1 MSDSAVGSPGAPD
14 LTNESLRRR
23 LAAVE
28 CPGVTTFSSHWPI
41 FWVRGDGATV
51 WDADGRDYIDLTAA
65 FGVAALGHSHPAV
78 TAALSA
84 QAATL
89 LHGMGDVHPPLLK
102 VLLLERLAALAPG
115 DLHLGMLGL
124 NGADAVETAL
134 RCAHLVTGKPGVIAF
149 EGAYHGLLGRSL
161 AVTAR
166 RDFRDPFGAPGRTT
180 FVEFPHDSVSGER
193 ALSELARKLR
203 SKSSGLPPVGAL
215 IIEPIQGRGGFVV
228 PPDGFLREVAKL
240 CRQAGVMVVV
250 DEILTGFGRTGTLF
264 AIDREGVVPD
274 LLCLG
279 KALGGGMPISCCMGH
294 EGSLGRWP
302 AASGEALLTA
312 TFQGHPGAA
321 AAALA
326 TLDVIVGTDLAGRAE
341 RLGQA
346 GRATIEGAGLRVRG
360 RGLMLAIE
368 VGRGMTPDG
377 IPAGVA
383 VMEKAL
389 AAGVLV
395 LCEGADAEVIA
406 ITPPLTIDEALFDLA
421 LSRVIDVVKRV
432 LPGLAP
438 EANARS

>member
-1 MSDSAVGSPGAPD
+1 MSDAAASPAAGSALSNDA
-14 LTNESLRRR
+14 LRRR

-28 CPGVTTFSSHWPI
+28 CPGVTTFSPHWPI

-65 FGVAALGHSHPAV
+65 FGVAALGHAHPAV
-78 TAALSA
+78 TAAVSA
-84 QAATL
+84 QAGTL

-102 VLLLERLAALAPG
+102 VLLLERLAELAPG

-134 RCAHLVTGKPGVIAF
+134 RCAHLVTGKPGVVAF

-180 FVEFPHDSVSGER
+180 FVEFPHDVASGER
-193 ALSELARKLR
+193 ALAELSRKFR
-203 SKSSGLPPVGAL
+203 SKSSGLPPIGAL
-215 IIEPIQGRGGFVV
+215 IVEPIQGRGGIVV
-228 PPDGFLREVAKL
+228 PPDGFLREVASL
-240 CRQAGVMVVV
+240 CRQAGVMFVV

-264 AIDREGVVPD
+264 AIEREGIVPD

-279 KALGGGMPISCCMGH
+279 KALGGGMPISACIGH
-294 EGSLGRWP
+294 DGSLGRWP

-312 TFQGHPGAA
+312 TFAGHPGAA

-326 TLDVIVGTDLAGRAE
+326 TLDIITGDALTGRAE
-341 RLGQA
+341 RLGSA
-346 GRATIEGAGLRVRG
+346 VRARIEAAGLVARG

-368 VGRGMTPDG
+368 VGRGLTPDG

-389 AAGVLV
+389 EAGVIV
-395 LCEGADAEVIA
+395 LCEGAEAEVIA
-406 ITPPLTIDEALFDLA
+406 ITPPLTIDETLLGEALD
-421 LSRVIDVVKRV
+421 RVIAIVKRV

-438 EANARS
+438 EARARS